1 MKTHF
6 NKIFVFLC
14 ASIIS
19 IFLLA
24 ESVFAFFPVIDITNL
39 VQNVLQVVK
48 MAASNAQSLQ
58 QIANQIAQVKQ
69 GVTNLKNLGASEFAA
84 IQSLLNGNINAL
96 NTIIADVNG
105 INYNMNN
112 ITTQYDSLYPAGWN
126 DANLNQY
133 QTYRSQWITAAK
145 NSQQDAMRAQSVL
158 SDIKTSNQKVAG
170 ILFDSHG
177 AEGTI
182 GQIQATNQLLTQVSN
197 QMGTMTQVLAVTAR
211 MDATAQAQQSS
222 QEAASQQIIDKSLT
236 AFTNQD
242 NTPAPYP
249 NLPLIK

>member
-1 MKTHF
+1 MKRHI
-6 NKIFVFLC
+6 NKIFVFSC
-14 ASIIS
+14 ASILS

-24 ESVFAFFPVIDITNL
+24 ESGFALFPVLDASNL
-39 VQNVLQVVK
+39 VQNISQAVK
-48 MAASNAQSLQ
+48 MAQSNAQSLQ
-58 QIANQIAQVKQ
+58 QIANQITQIKQ

-84 IQSLLNGNINAL
+84 IQGLLNGNINSL
-96 NTIIADVNG
+96 NTILADVNG
-105 INYNMNN
+105 INYNINN
-112 ITTQYDSLYPAGWN
+112 IATQYDSLYPAGWN
-126 DANLNQY
+126 NANLNQY
-133 QTYRSQWITAAK
+133 QTFRSQWITAAR

-158 SDIKTSNQKVAG
+158 NDIKTSNQKVAS
-170 ILFDSHG
+170 ILSDSRG

-222 QEAASQQIIDKSLT
+222 QEAASQKIVDKSLG

-242 NTPAPYP
+242 NTPAPYS
-249 NLPLIK
+249 NLPLIN